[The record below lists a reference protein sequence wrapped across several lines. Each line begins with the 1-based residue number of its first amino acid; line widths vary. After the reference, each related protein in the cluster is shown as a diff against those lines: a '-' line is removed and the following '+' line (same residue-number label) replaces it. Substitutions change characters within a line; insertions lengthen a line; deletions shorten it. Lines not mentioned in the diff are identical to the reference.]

1 MDGLAGK
8 RALIT
13 GGAAGIGR
21 AIALKLAREGCD
33 IALLDLD
40 GPAAEATA
48 AEIRALGRGAKATT
62 GDVSDPASVHAGLAA
77 LDAGRAPID
86 ILVNNAGIAR
96 LGSLLTISAKD
107 WRDTFAVNVDG
118 VFNVTR
124 AVVPGMVERKR
135 GAVVNLASWLGRR
148 GHPAFSAYA
157 ATKFAVVGMT
167 QSLAPEVA
175 PHRRA
180 RQRRV
185 SRPDRRHAHARRA
198 GCHLGSRRPAA
209 RRRAGEVHPARPH
222 RHARGCGQGGGVPR
236 LRRGRLRHRRLLRR
250 DGWDVDDVSLLPLPT
265 EEWGEGI
272 RPLRPA

>member
-1 MDGLAGK
+1 MDGLASK

-21 AIALKLAREGCD
+21 AVALKLAREGCD
-33 IALLDLD
+33 IALFDVD
-40 GPAAEATA
+40 GRAAEATA
-48 AEIRALGRGAKATT
+48 AEVRALGRDAKATT
-62 GDVSDPASVHAGLAA
+62 GDVTDPASVRTALAQ
-77 LDAGRAPID
+77 LTEKSAPID

-96 LGSLLTISAKD
+96 LGSLLTISDKD

-124 AVVPGMVERKR
+124 AIVPGMVERQQ

-175 PHRRA
+175 PFGVRVNAVCPGLIGGTPMREALDATSAAAGLPRA
-180 RQRRV
+180 
-185 SRPDRRHAHARRA
+185 AERA
-198 GCHLGSRRPAA
+198 KSIPIGRIGAPEDVAKVVAFLASDE
-209 RRRAGEVHPARPH
+209 AGYVTGA
-222 RHARGCGQGGGVPR
+222 CY
-236 LRRGRLRHRRLLRR
+236 
-250 DGWDVDDVSLLPLPT
+250 DVTGALWMT
-265 EEWGEGI
+265 
-272 RPLRPA
+272 

>member
-1 MDGLAGK
+1 MEGLAGK

-33 IALLDLD
+33 IALLDVD
-40 GPAAEATA
+40 GRAAEATT
-48 AEIRALGRGAKATT
+48 AEIRALGREAKAAT
-62 GDVSDPASVHAGLAA
+62 GDVSDPASVRSAIAA
-77 LDAGRAPID
+77 LSDRSAAID

-96 LGSLLTISAKD
+96 LGSLLTISDKD

-118 VFNVTR
+118 VFNLTR
-124 AVVPGMVERKR
+124 AVVPGMVERRR

-175 PHRRA
+175 PFGVRINAVCPGLIGGTPMRDALDATSEAAGLPRA
-180 RQRRV
+180 
-185 SRPDRRHAHARRA
+185 AERA
-198 GCHLGSRRPAA
+198 KSIPMGRIGTPEDVANVVAFLASDEAA
-209 RRRAGEVHPARPH
+209 YVTGAAYDVAG
-222 RHARGCGQGGGVPR
+222 G
-236 LRRGRLRHRRLLRR
+236 L
-250 DGWDVDDVSLLPLPT
+250 WMT
-265 EEWGEGI
+265 
-272 RPLRPA
+272 

>member
-1 MDGLAGK
+1 MEGLAGK

-33 IALLDLD
+33 IALIDLD
-40 GPAAEATA
+40 GKGAQATA
-48 AEIRALGRGAKATT
+48 DEVRALGRDAKATT
-62 GDVSDPASVHAGLAA
+62 GDVSDITSVRAAVAGLA
-77 LDAGRAPID
+77 GQGAPFD

-96 LGSLLTISAKD
+96 LGSLLTISDKD

-124 AVVPGMVERKR
+124 AVVPGMVERRR

-175 PHRRA
+175 PFGVRVNAVCPGLIGGTPMREALDATSEAAGLPRA
-180 RQRRV
+180 
-185 SRPDRRHAHARRA
+185 AERA
-198 GCHLGSRRPAA
+198 KSIPIGRIGTPEDVAKVVAFLASDEAA
-209 RRRAGEVHPARPH
+209 YVTGACYDVAG
-222 RHARGCGQGGGVPR
+222 G
-236 LRRGRLRHRRLLRR
+236 L
-250 DGWDVDDVSLLPLPT
+250 WMT
-265 EEWGEGI
+265 
-272 RPLRPA
+272 

>member
-1 MDGLAGK
+1 MEGLAGK

-21 AIALKLAREGCD
+21 AIALKLAREGSD
-33 IALLDLD
+33 IALLDID
-40 GPAAEATA
+40 GRAAEATA
-48 AEIRALGRGAKATT
+48 VEVRALGRSAQAVA
-62 GDVSDPASVHAGLAA
+62 GDVSDAASVRAALASLAA
-77 LDAGRAPID
+77 GGAPFD

-96 LGSLLTISAKD
+96 LGSLLTISERD

-167 QSLAPEVA
+167 QSLATEVA
-175 PHRRA
+175 PSGVRVNAVCPGLIGGTPMRDALDATSEAAGLPSAAERA
-180 RQRRV
+180 KSIPI
-185 SRPDRRHAHARRA
+185 SRIGTPEDVANVVAFLASDEAAYVTGACYDGA
-198 GCHLGSRRPAA
+198 GGM
-209 RRRAGEVHPARPH
+209 
-222 RHARGCGQGGGVPR
+222 
-236 LRRGRLRHRRLLRR
+236 
-250 DGWDVDDVSLLPLPT
+250 WMT
-265 EEWGEGI
+265 
-272 RPLRPA
+272 

>member
-1 MDGLAGK
+1 MEGLAGK

-33 IALLDLD
+33 IALLDVD
-40 GPAAEATA
+40 GRAAEATT
-48 AEIRALGRGAKATT
+48 AEIRALGREAKAAT
-62 GDVSDPASVHAGLAA
+62 GDVSDPASVRSAIAA
-77 LDAGRAPID
+77 LSDRSAAID

-96 LGSLLTISAKD
+96 LGSLLTISDKD

-124 AVVPGMVERKR
+124 AVVPGMVERRR

-175 PHRRA
+175 PFGVRINAVCPGLIGGTPMRDALDATSEAAGLPRA
-180 RQRRV
+180 
-185 SRPDRRHAHARRA
+185 AERA
-198 GCHLGSRRPAA
+198 KSIPMGRIGTPEDVANVVAFLASDEAA
-209 RRRAGEVHPARPH
+209 YVTGAAYDVAG
-222 RHARGCGQGGGVPR
+222 G
-236 LRRGRLRHRRLLRR
+236 L
-250 DGWDVDDVSLLPLPT
+250 WMT
-265 EEWGEGI
+265 
-272 RPLRPA
+272 

>member
-1 MDGLAGK
+1 MEGLAGK

-33 IALLDLD
+33 IALLDVD
-40 GPAAEATA
+40 GRAAEATT
-48 AEIRALGRGAKATT
+48 AEIRALGREAKAAT
-62 GDVSDPASVHAGLAA
+62 GDVSDPASVRSAIAA
-77 LDAGRAPID
+77 LSDRSAAID

-96 LGSLLTISAKD
+96 LGSLLTISDKD

-124 AVVPGMVERKR
+124 AVVPGMVERRR

-157 ATKFAVVGMT
+157 ASKFAVVGMT

-175 PHRRA
+175 PFGVRINAVCPGLIGGTPMRDALDATSEAAGLPRA
-180 RQRRV
+180 
-185 SRPDRRHAHARRA
+185 AERA
-198 GCHLGSRRPAA
+198 KSIPMGRIGTPEDVANVVAFLASDEAA
-209 RRRAGEVHPARPH
+209 YVTGAAYDVAG
-222 RHARGCGQGGGVPR
+222 G
-236 LRRGRLRHRRLLRR
+236 L
-250 DGWDVDDVSLLPLPT
+250 WMT
-265 EEWGEGI
+265 
-272 RPLRPA
+272 

>member
-1 MDGLAGK
+1 MEGLEGK

-33 IALLDLD
+33 IAIIDVD
-40 GPAAEATA
+40 GRGAEATSG
-48 AEIRALGRGAKATT
+48 EVRALGRAAASAT
-62 GDVSDPASVHAGLAA
+62 GDVSDAASVRAAVAA
-77 LDAGRAPID
+77 LAGQGGPID

-96 LGSLLTISAKD
+96 LGSLLSISDKD

-124 AVVPGMVERKR
+124 SVVPGMVERR
-135 GAVVNLASWLGRR
+135 AGAVVNLASWLGRR

-175 PHRRA
+175 PYGVRVNAVCPGLIGGTPMREALDATSEAAGLPRA
-180 RQRRV
+180 
-185 SRPDRRHAHARRA
+185 AERA
-198 GCHLGSRRPAA
+198 KSIPIGRIGTPEDVAKVVAFLASDEAA
-209 RRRAGEVHPARPH
+209 YVTGA
-222 RHARGCGQGGGVPR
+222 CY
-236 LRRGRLRHRRLLRR
+236 
-250 DGWDVDDVSLLPLPT
+250 DVTGALWMT
-265 EEWGEGI
+265 
-272 RPLRPA
+272 